1 MSEGGFLGVPS
12 TCVVE
17 FYQQIGQGCPYGT
30 PHKDLRKQT
39 FDKGMLK
46 KLKRAVRLNCPYGT
60 PHTDPRKLTFDKEML
75 KKLKRAVRLIK
86 LGKLGKLI
94 KLTKLTKTV
103 RGGEGVFLYRKQ
115 R

>member
-1 MSEGGFLGVPS
+1 
-12 TCVVE
+12 
-17 FYQQIGQGCPYGT
+17 
-30 PHKDLRKQT
+30 
-39 FDKGMLK
+39 MLK

-75 KKLKRAVRLIK
+75 KKLKRAVRS
-86 LGKLGKLI
+86 
-94 KLTKLTKTV
+94 TKLPKTV

>member
-12 TCVVE
+12 TCAVE

-30 PHKDLRKQT
+30 PHKDLRKLT
-39 FDKGMLK
+39 FDEGMLK
-46 KLKRAVRLNCPYGT
+46 KLKRAVRLSGPYGT
-60 PHTDPRKLTFDKEML
+60 PHKDPRKLTFDKEML
-75 KKLKRAVRLIK
+75 KKLKRAVRLIN
-86 LGKLGKLI
+86 LG
-94 KLTKLTKTV
+94 KLTKTV